1 MDEDIII
8 IDDDDT
14 RNARVVR
21 RPWGGGYDRP
31 APAPASNR
39 PVTVVRPAAIVKPK
53 PATLNTGDLVEAAA
67 HALAAFQPLPT
78 NLPRASGDP
87 GTDFNNLVQWH
98 QSLAQTFQRGLQIR
112 TAGTLA
118 RVFLQYRAA

>member
-1 MDEDIII
+1 MDDDIII
-8 IDDDDT
+8 IDDDDDT
-14 RNARVVR
+14 RNARVIR
-21 RPWGGGYDRP
+21 RPWGGR
-31 APAPASNR
+31 PAPASNR
-39 PVTVVRPAAIVKPK
+39 PPVTVVRPAAVAKPK
-53 PATLNTGDLVEAAA
+53 ALNTGDLVEAAA

-78 NLPRASGDP
+78 NLPRATGDA